1 MQTFKY
7 VRAHNALGDNMP
19 TITLAIPEELNHI
32 VKTHNEIN
40 WSEIARRAMW
50 IEAQKLEL
58 MNKLASKSRLTEK
71 DIQELDHAIKRSV
84 TKSYA

>member
-1 MQTFKY
+1 
-7 VRAHNALGDNMP
+7 MP

-32 VKTHNEIN
+32 VKAHNEIN

-58 MNKLASKSRLTEK
+58 MNKLAAKSRLTEK
-71 DIQELDHAIKRSV
+71 DIRELDHAIKRSV
-84 TKSYA
+84 AKSYA